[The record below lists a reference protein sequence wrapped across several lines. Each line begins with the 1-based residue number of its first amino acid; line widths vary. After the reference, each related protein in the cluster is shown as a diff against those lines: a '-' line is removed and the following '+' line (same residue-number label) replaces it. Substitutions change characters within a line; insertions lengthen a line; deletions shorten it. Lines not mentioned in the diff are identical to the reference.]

1 MEVSLILCRVH
12 MGDFGFD
19 LLLGLS
25 QSKCVFLP
33 QKILLYSLLPLLV
46 IDLGLCGH
54 SGKLNQV
61 FDLKENSLV
70 VVLVVRKKKNQWKE

>member
-1 MEVSLILCRVH
+1 MCFCHRRFSCIP
-12 MGDFGFD
+12 F
-19 LLLGLS
+19 
-25 QSKCVFLP
+25 FL
-33 QKILLYSLLPLLV
+33 LLV

-70 VVLVVRKKKNQWKE
+70 VALVVRKKKNRSMEGIGRYDWGSKDGSDCPSGTC